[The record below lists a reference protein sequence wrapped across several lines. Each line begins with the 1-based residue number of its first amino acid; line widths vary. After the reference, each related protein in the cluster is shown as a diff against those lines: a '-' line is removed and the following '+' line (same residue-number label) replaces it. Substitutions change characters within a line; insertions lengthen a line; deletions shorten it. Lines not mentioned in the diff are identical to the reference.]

1 MGNVVFDEILGKVRA
16 GDVNSGGGGGG
27 GSDLIAGNGLTI
39 AGGTASVAP
48 GYRMNTSGGTVN
60 QDRFFPIETVSG
72 TSVTLQAGHAYIIN
86 ATTSAGITLNCESF
100 AANTFGLEGHAT
112 IYTANAGYVQQGA
125 NVYLADPLEPD
136 AVNNC
141 TIRFHGGSATV
152 SVEDYFGG
160 YIVLSGGTG
169 SGSLP
174 YGLASAGSQYI
185 GFNASLNGQT
195 LDLAGAVANGEKHIV
210 GNGYTSTTLTGA
222 VNCGTSKFTVANLA
236 LSNVQVTGG
245 VMTLGDAYIPSGST
259 VAVSGGG
266 LAVEK
271 VTGAGETSVIDLGE
285 MHIEPTPGVTS
296 ASGVTV
302 TGGSAGI
309 GGAFSL
315 PFVGRTVLLTSCTLS
330 GNKATNHGGAIDIQS
345 GNSAVISRCTVS
357 NNSAYNGGGLS
368 IRVGAHVYL
377 YDSVV
382 SGNIGTN
389 GADINIP
396 SGTLDLTGS
405 NVIGL
410 LTGASGTVTLTSGAI
425 LDLTG
430 NENPTPIAPGG
441 GVTFEPGSA
450 TILTGG
456 TAGVVDAQY
465 ALGGMTVPN
474 LGNMN
479 VIPLS
484 GAHVAVSS
492 GTATAS
498 NAIFSGGSGTNGGG
512 IAVVNGAIVT
522 LTDCTVAGCTAQ
534 SYGKGMYLSR
544 GTATLSNC
552 TLETNGDAS
561 QPEIVVRA
569 SSTLTVSGGS
579 IRRIDLYD
587 GTASIAGTVTLG
599 AVSATANTDGGPLT
613 ISSGAI
619 LDLTGNS
626 NATPIA
632 PGGGITFEAGG
643 AKVKWGSGTNV
654 SSAVVEGTPFDSIS
668 NDGVFSIATESA
680 NAWGNSLTSIT
691 GGTVKTSGFIRP
703 GVTTNPVHI
712 FSDCTIDTNRMYYQT
727 EYGYCTYILG
737 GIVDL
742 RCFIS
747 ALGTAIMRSGSILI
761 EENATID
768 VTSTNHASAFFISAP
783 NGLVVAGGDPAKSFT
798 VKNGAN
804 EYTIKGGTYTVLNK
818 DGSTVPPQA

>member
-1 MGNVVFDEILGKVRA
+1 MNPVFDPLQRKMVSGPEA
-16 GDVNSGGGGGG
+16 GQNVDVDGFEVSFSGSTTGGVYNAA
-27 GSDLIAGNGLTI
+27 AGLSLT
-39 AGGTASVAP
+39 GNTFSVAP

-195 LDLAGAVANGEKHIV
+195 LNLSGAVANGEKHVV
-210 GNGYTSTTLTGA
+210 GNGCGDTILTGA
-222 VNCGTSKFTVANLA
+222 VNCGSSSFTVANLSLA
-236 LSNVQVTGG
+236 NVQITGG
-245 VMTLGDAYIPSGST
+245 VMTFGDAYIPSGST

-271 VTGAGETSVIDLGE
+271 VTGAGSASVIDLGGTNV
-285 MHIEPTPGVTS
+285 ICSGIATCN
-296 ASGVTV
+296 ASGCTFVSGYGAGSGGGVFFNSNTRFAHIQLTDCEISGCSATHAGAVLVAAASATLTNCDVIGNRADGLGGGIMIGAGKAFLSGCTITDNFASNTATTPPANDLQFNGDGSAVLLGGNTIGHAQMANGGNVTMSGTNKV
-302 TGGSAGI
+302 TGVFQYRGSAN
-309 GGAFSL
+309 
-315 PFVGRTVLLTSCTLS
+315 S
-330 GNKATNHGGAIDIQS
+330 GS
-345 GNSAVISRCTVS
+345 
-357 NNSAYNGGGLS
+357 
-368 IRVGAHVYL
+368 
-377 YDSVV
+377 
-382 SGNIGTN
+382 
-389 GADINIP
+389 
-396 SGTLDLTGS
+396 
-405 NVIGL
+405 
-410 LTGASGTVTLTSGAI
+410 VTLTSGAI

-430 NENPTPIAPGG
+430 NENPTPINPGG
-441 GVTFEPGSA
+441 GITFEQGGA

-465 ALGGMTVPN
+465 TLGGMTVPTI
-474 LGNMN
+474 GNTN
-479 VIPLS
+479 VVNLS
-484 GAHVAVSS
+484 GTHITVSS

-522 LTDCTVAGCTAQ
+522 LTECTITGCTAQ

-544 GTATLSNC
+544 GFATLSSC

-579 IRRIDLYD
+579 VRRIDLYD

-613 ISSGAI
+613 ISSGAAI
-619 LDLTGNS
+619 TLTDS
-626 NATPIA
+626 IV
-632 PGGGITFEAGG
+632 PGGIIE
-643 AKVKWGSGTNV
+643 V
-654 SSAVVEGTPFDSIS
+654 S
-668 NDGVFSIATESA
+668 
-680 NAWGNSLTSIT
+680 
-691 GGTVKTSGFIRP
+691 GGTCTVNG
-703 GVTTNPVHI
+703 HI
-712 FSDCTIDTNRMYYQT
+712 VES
-727 EYGYCTYILG
+727 
-737 GIVDL
+737 
-742 RCFIS
+742 
-747 ALGTAIMRSGSILI
+747 
-761 EENATID
+761 
-768 VTSTNHASAFFISAP
+768 
-783 NGLVVAGGDPAKSFT
+783 
-798 VKNGAN
+798 
-804 EYTIKGGTYTVLNK
+804 GTYTTINAN
-818 DGSTVPPQA
+818 GSTVPPQN